1 MGILDKIKQESTTKG
16 NTKGFYFGATEAE
29 GENKKGVQNFQYY
42 FDDYLNVLPQLRN
55 EKFIFTGR
63 KGAGKSAIA
72 KYIRDTSDSEDNS
85 YSDLI
90 RLKDIEIEK
99 LIQIEELEK
108 FDHKELVVF
117 EWLILVRLIKLI
129 LLNDSGKY
137 TLEYEKLE
145 KFIERN
151 SGVVCVD
158 KYQIVGIND
167 KKGFEVK
174 FEVLQQAF
182 PSFSKYFDKKTNKA
196 PFYKLINPLK
206 EVVSK
211 ILTFP
216 INEGKEFWLLFD
228 DLDINFKENSKDSID
243 KITELIRIS
252 KIYNTEIFKGS
263 GAKIL
268 VFLRDDIKNIIE
280 KHHTDTAKIFTSYEA
295 KLDWYDHEKFKL
307 DEDETALKKFVNKRI
322 EQNFIANNIEYSK
335 SSPWNSLFGNDPN
348 EYQQKTS
355 FKYIIDF
362 TYYRPRDMILFLKPI
377 GDYDFRYPLL
387 ACNVKSLIRKYLNEN
402 LREIKNELSIYFESN
417 EITDII
423 SVLRTM
429 TERYGPISY
438 TELKKVIENYDFQ
451 RKPEEI
457 VKILSSYSITIPK
470 DGMGQ
475 LHFNYR
481 EESADSVNIEEC
493 EFSTHKSI
501 YNYFHQDRI

>member
-1 MGILDKIKQESTTKG
+1 MPTSESSNKVT
-16 NTKGFYFGATEAE
+16 TKGFYFGTTEAE

-42 FDDYLNVLPQLRN
+42 FDDYLNVLPQLKN

-72 KYIRDTSDSEDNS
+72 KYIKDTSDSEENS

-99 LIQIEELEK
+99 LIQIEALDN

-117 EWLILVRLIKLI
+117 EWLILVKLIKLI

-137 TLEYEKLE
+137 TAEYEKLE

-151 SGVVCVD
+151 SGVVCID
-158 KYQIVGIND
+158 KYQVVDINE
-167 KKGFEVK
+167 KKNFEVK
-174 FEVLQQAF
+174 FEVLQHAF

-211 ILTFP
+211 ILKYQ
-216 INEGKEFWLLFD
+216 NNDGKEFWLLFD
-228 DLDINFKENSKDSID
+228 DLDINFKENNKDSIN
-243 KITELIRIS
+243 KITELIRIA
-252 KIYNTEIFKGS
+252 KIYNTESFKGT

-268 VFLRDDIKNIIE
+268 VFLRDDIKDIIE
-280 KHHTDTAKIFTSYEA
+280 KNHTDTAKIFSSYEA
-295 KLDWYDHEKFKL
+295 ELNWYDHEKFKIA
-307 DEDETALKKFVNKRI
+307 EDKTALKKFINKRI
-322 EQNFIANNIEYSK
+322 EQNFLANDIEYSK
-335 SSPWNSLFGNDPN
+335 VSPWNSLFAIDPI

-362 TYYRPRDMILFLKPI
+362 TYYRPRDLVLFLKPI
-377 GDYDFRYPLL
+377 GDYDYPFPLS
-387 ACNVKSLIRKYLNEN
+387 ATCVKSLISKYLNEN
-402 LREIKNELSIYFESN
+402 MREIKNELSIYFESN
-417 EITDII
+417 EINSLI
-423 SVLRTM
+423 SILRIM
-429 TERYGPISY
+429 TEWFGPISY
-438 TELKKVIENYDFQ
+438 TDLKREIEDYEFSKKAD
-451 RKPEEI
+451 EI

-470 DGMGQ
+470 DSLGQ

-481 EESADSVNIEEC
+481 EESPDSVNLIEC